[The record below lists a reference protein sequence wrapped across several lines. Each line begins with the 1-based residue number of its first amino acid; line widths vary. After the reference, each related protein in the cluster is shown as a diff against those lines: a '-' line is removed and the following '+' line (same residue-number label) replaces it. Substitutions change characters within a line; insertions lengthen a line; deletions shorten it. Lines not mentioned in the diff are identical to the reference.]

1 MMKNIC
7 SLYKPPLQIYIIV
20 LKQRSKQIYIRCLL
34 VLTIVTYAVPL
45 EQILYFHISQDNF
58 LLLLLSLGLGFHK
71 VSAKIKIDQSKHSFD
86 FDEFHFQLES
96 YKTLS
101 SKWALFRY
109 HNACCLFV
117 CLMVFNATFNTISV
131 ISCRSVLLVEETVAH
146 GENHRPVARHWQ
158 TLSHNVVHLALMEI
172 RTHNI
177 SGDRHWLHR

>member
-1 MMKNIC
+1 
-7 SLYKPPLQIYIIV
+7 
-20 LKQRSKQIYIRCLL
+20 L

-86 FDEFHFQLES
+86 FDEFHLQLES

-109 HNACCLFV
+109 HNACLFV
-117 CLMVFNATFNTISV
+117 CLFDGV
-131 ISCRSVLLVEETVAH
+131 
-146 GENHRPVARHWQ
+146 
-158 TLSHNVVHLALMEI
+158 
-172 RTHNI
+172 
-177 SGDRHWLHR
+177 